1 MTFLDSGRIAQ
12 ESGCA
17 AVTLHARTAKD
28 LYSGHADWDAIAE
41 LVQHIDIPVFG
52 NGDIWEPWDA
62 LRMMRHTGAAGVE
75 VGRGCLGRPWLF
87 ADLVSVLSGEEPQ
100 LTQPKL
106 GLVAE
111 VMLDHLIRLLK
122 FYDEDESVIV
132 RRFRKHA
139 GWYVA
144 GWPVGRELRRRLHAV
159 SSFDDLVAVTKEF
172 DQEAVLPP
180 EGVRVKRSHTGG
192 PRKVAL
198 PENWLADPDEEV
210 TLASNAEANV
220 SGG

>member
-1 MTFLDSGRIAQ
+1 MQ
-12 ESGCA
+12 
-17 AVTLHARTAKD
+17 
-28 LYSGHADWDAIAE
+28 
-41 LVQHIDIPVFG
+41 
-52 NGDIWEPWDA
+52 
-62 LRMMRHTGAAGVE
+62 
-75 VGRGCLGRPWLF
+75 
-87 ADLVSVLSGEEPQ
+87 
-100 LTQPKL
+100 
-106 GLVAE
+106 
-111 VMLDHLIRLLK
+111 
-122 FYDEDESVIV
+122 
-132 RRFRKHA
+132 
-139 GWYVA
+139 
-144 GWPVGRELRRRLHAV
+144 VGRELRRRLHAV